1 MKTPLVATFF
11 SGGLCSEESW
21 RISAYGIKRKNSMS
35 RQTSAHDPQGHPGG
49 VTITSGKVELWGLA
63 CYTLASRRCCF
74 ASRANTHFKVWVQV
88 RSSRSFSRLP
98 QLRWPTRD
106 QSLYDCAL
114 KQGILQD

>member
-21 RISAYGIKRKNSMS
+21 RIADELDESPKRQLMTHRDIRGRDDYFRKGS
-35 RQTSAHDPQGHPGG
+35 RCAASLAIHWRPGD
-49 VTITSGKVELWGLA
+49 A
-63 CYTLASRRCCF
+63 ASPVGQILISKCGFKF
-74 ASRANTHFKVWVQV
+74 AAVC
-88 RSSRSFSRLP
+88 L
-98 QLRWPTRD
+98 LRWPTWG